1 MWLLVFCSFFR
12 FIGLK
17 LLIEENRGIFG
28 KTIVVAYS
36 IAPTMSAYFARR
48 LPSPLREGEE
58 VRVDFIAA
66 RVRSS
71 SFRLRRHFRRITRG
85 TMRSGNRQEDMWTR
99 SRSCAGGRKQY
110 C

>member
-1 MWLLVFCSFFR
+1 MR
-12 FIGLK
+12 K
-17 LLIEENRGIFG
+17 IEEYLIFE
-28 KTIVVAYS
+28 KTIGVAYS
-36 IAPTMSAYFARR
+36 IAPTKSAYFAPR

-85 TMRSGNRQEDMWTR
+85 TMRSGNRQEEMWTR
-99 SRSCAGGRKQY
+99 TRSSAAEGGNNIAELRSEIHV
-110 C
+110 

>member
-1 MWLLVFCSFFR
+1 METN
-12 FIGLK
+12 G
-17 LLIEENRGIFG
+17 
-28 KTIVVAYS
+28 VAYS
-36 IAPTMSAYFARR
+36 ISSTMSADFAPR

-99 SRSCAGGRKQY
+99 SCAAEGGNNIAELRSGLQV
-110 C
+110 